1 MAHGG
6 VLWNKGRRT
15 LSVRHTCR
23 IPREMR
29 AGFSESQHALTLFG
43 KIPKACQNTLKGDT
57 PYSPLPIF
65 SSLHLSH
72 STALRD
78 TQLSSADANC
88 TWCWCSST
96 LYCNCSQTK
105 HVTCCL
111 SSRHCVDCILEKDVA
126 TRHWFF
132 ISESLSSLLK
142 TTTHHNIIVFYKFTS
157 MAEMKLPVFINLCR
171 PIF

>member
-1 MAHGG
+1 MAHDG

-29 AGFSESQHALTLFG
+29 AGFSQSQQALTLFG

-88 TWCWCSST
+88 TRCWCSST
-96 LYCNCSQTK
+96 LYCKWSQTK

-111 SSRHCVDCILEKDVA
+111 SSRHCVDWKRMLQPDTEFC
-126 TRHWFF
+126 
-132 ISESLSSLLK
+132 ESLSSLLK
-142 TTTHHNIIVFYKFTS
+142 TTTHHNIVVFYKFTS
-157 MAEMKLPVFINLCR
+157 MAKMKLLVFINLCR
-171 PIF
+171 SIF